1 MNDVS
6 LNQTS
11 LLEQNFIIARLAC
24 LVVLA
29 LSVMALILI
38 NANSLLFPGSSVT
51 TYLVVTAIASS
62 LSVCVLPLRS
72 GIQARYAWIVSGLGL
87 LLLIYSK
94 TLEPPMG
101 DSAMLTSLWAQLFF
115 LSRPI
120 ALGLAIA
127 ACVGYLLHAFGRDA
141 RLESHS
147 HLLSLLAG
155 TAFLGGEIAGSYWAF
170 IGWGRS
176 WSWSGHFFFSALTY
190 LLFILVF
197 HLPKAWFANGKALAL
212 GKAAVLGFICV
223 LMLGY
228 RLL

>member
-1 MNDVS
+1 MKGVS

-11 LLEQNFIIARLAC
+11 TLEQRFIAARLAS
-24 LVVLA
+24 VVVFALA
-29 LSVMALILI
+29 VTALTLI

-51 TYLVVTAIASS
+51 TYLVVTAIVGS
-62 LSVCVLPLRS
+62 LAACILPIRNVL
-72 GIQARYAWIVSGLGL
+72 QARYAWIVSSFAL

-127 ACVGYLLHAFGRDA
+127 ACVGYLLHAFARDL

-228 RLL
+228 RLS

>member
-1 MNDVS
+1 MSDISFKQAKEFEQGS
-6 LNQTS
+6 LA
-11 LLEQNFIIARLAC
+11 ARLANIV
-24 LVVLA
+24 LLA
-29 LSVMALILI
+29 LAVMTLALI
-38 NANSLLFPGSSVT
+38 NANSLLFPSSSVT
-51 TYLVVTAIASS
+51 IYLVVSA
-62 LSVCVLPLRS
+62 
-72 GIQARYAWIVSGLGL
+72 IVSLVSLCGLSIQSRLQANYVWAVCFIAL
-87 LLLIYSK
+87 LLLGYSQ
-94 TLEPPMG
+94 TLEPPTG

-127 ACVGYLLHAFGRDA
+127 ACLGYLLHAFWRDT

-197 HLPKAWFANGKALAL
+197 HLPKAWFPNGKGLAM
-212 GKAAVLGFICV
+212 GKAAVLGFICI

>member
-11 LLEQNFIIARLAC
+11 LLEQNFIIARLAG

-62 LSVCVLPLRS
+62 LSVCVLPIRS

-127 ACVGYLLHAFGRDA
+127 ACVGYLLHTFGRDA

-228 RLL
+228 RLS

>member
-6 LNQTS
+6 LKQAKS
-11 LLEQNFIIARLAC
+11 FEQGFIAARLVSMV
-24 LVVLA
+24 LLA
-29 LSVMALILI
+29 LSIMTLILI
-38 NANSLLFPGSSVT
+38 NANSLLFPGSSVA
-51 TYLVVTAIASS
+51 TYLVVTAIVSLLAVCILPIRSS
-62 LSVCVLPLRS
+62 LQANYVWSVCVL
-72 GIQARYAWIVSGLGL
+72 AL

-94 TLEPPMG
+94 TLEPPIG

-127 ACVGYLLHAFGRDA
+127 GCVGYLLHAFARDP
-141 RLESHS
+141 RLENHS

-155 TAFLGGEIAGSYWAF
+155 TAFLGGEISGSYWAF

-228 RLL
+228 RLS